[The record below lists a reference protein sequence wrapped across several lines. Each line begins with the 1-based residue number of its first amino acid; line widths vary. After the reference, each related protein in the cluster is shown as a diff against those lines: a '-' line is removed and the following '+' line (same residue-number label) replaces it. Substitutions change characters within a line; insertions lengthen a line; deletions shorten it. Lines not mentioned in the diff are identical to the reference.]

1 MKLSRFIFVL
11 LCLLVASGMVGC
23 TAEEPEPETTPGKL
37 TLEQVAT
44 NADSILVG
52 QVTDITYYQ
61 EGEGNIYTQ
70 VTLSVEQTIEGETG
84 MEVVVRVPGGIVD
97 ELVMMVTGSPSFQS
111 GEKAVVFLHEE
122 DGGIFTV
129 TGGFYGKFA
138 VENDMVR
145 DETLAEFIDQINDI
159 LSKR

>member
-1 MKLSRFIFVL
+1 MS
-11 LCLLVASGMVGC
+11 CSSVGY
-23 TAEEPEPETTPGKL
+23 GWL
-37 TLEQVAT
+37 HRRGT

-70 VTLSVEQTIEGETG
+70 VTLSVEQTIEGEDG
-84 MEVVVRVPGGIVD
+84 MEVVIEVPGGIVGGL
-97 ELVMMVTGSPSFQS
+97 EVMVTDTPHFQL
-111 GEKAVVFLHEE
+111 GERAVVFLDEE

-138 VENDMVR
+138 VDSDMVG
-145 DETLAEFIDQINDI
+145 DKPLAEFIDQINDI
-159 LSKR
+159 LSKQ